1 MTISLIGI
9 SYVDSGFAA
18 SHNFDSEFGKSG
30 ISKPGYFL
38 SPQHLAFDSE
48 NNLYVTDLGNARIQK
63 FDSNGNFISEW
74 GSKGSQSGQFGYP
87 TGITVSEKF
96 VFVSDNRN
104 HNIQKFDHDGNFISK
119 WGGFGNDNGKFKSPK
134 GITIS
139 DDKFVYVVDSGNAR
153 IQKFTLD
160 GEYVSHFGQSGQ
172 RGGNF
177 VSPVDITINSG
188 KIYVTDSNQQ
198 SVIVFDL
205 DGNFQNSYNDS
216 VGGKKI
222 YPEGIIFDKEGNFYV
237 VDNRNN
243 RIIHYNDFFV
253 PLSMFGYM
261 GNGDGEF
268 KLPKDVAVSND
279 GYLFVTD
286 TQGHRIQKFTTP
298 FVTNPI
304 EEKQEFKDQSEV
316 SPIPEV
322 DEQEIISIPN
332 DFKKPVILVPE
343 DVLVEATGPL
353 TSVNIGTAMA
363 TDESGIASLS
373 NNAPELFPLGINTII
388 WTAVDGSGN
397 MAIASQSV
405 TVQDSTGPTIV
416 SVDDLLFEAK
426 STDRNIISLE
436 TPKVSDEVGVISVT
450 NDAPETFPLGET
462 IVTWTAIDVIGN
474 VSTFEQSVFLLD
486 SEAPRINF
494 TEDIILEA
502 TSISD
507 NKFELITPATSDD
520 VEVVSITN
528 NAPETFPLG
537 ETIVTW
543 TAIDSSGNF
552 STLSHKITFIDSIAP
567 MIKISD
573 QIMEATIPGGTNISI
588 TMPVISDIQN
598 TDLTNDAPAVFP
610 LGETIVTWTATDSS
624 GNSASATQTITVVD
638 TTEPILLVPEKLEIE
653 ATNNL
658 SPIEEF
664 GEIIAEDIS
673 GITSITNDAPAV
685 FPLGET
691 IVTWTAT
698 DNYENSISNQQIIKV
713 VDTTIPEI
721 IIPADFRVEASDS
734 EQNIVELVGVR
745 ASDLVEIASITN
757 DAPETFP
764 LGLTTVTWTAVDTSE
779 NSISDTQQILIED
792 TTPPTITTPSNVEIE
807 ITSANGMQVDFGSA
821 SSQDIVDDNPIISN
835 DAPAVFPLGETIV
848 TWTATD
854 SSGNSASA
862 TQTITVVDTTEPS
875 LIVPESIISEAVNFD
890 ANVIRLGESITS
902 DIILVDSL
910 TNDAP
915 AVFPLG
921 ETIVTWTA
929 TDSSGNSASAT
940 QTVTIIDTT
949 IPTISAP
956 SNVETEATSMASNIV
971 NIGFANASDQVE
983 ISSLTNDAPAVFPLG
998 ETIVTWTAT
1007 DSSGNS
1013 ASATQT
1019 ITVVD
1024 TTAPV
1029 IEPITDVITNATSKL
1044 DNVVVLKPI
1053 SVIEDISD
1061 VKISNDA
1068 PAYYE
1073 FGETIVTWT
1082 ATDSSG
1088 NSASATQTVTII
1100 DTTEP
1105 ILSLPENVTIDA
1117 IGLQNFVDIGI
1128 ASVDDIIDD
1137 APVVT
1142 NDAPA
1147 VFPLGETIV
1156 TWTATDKFGN
1166 SSSSSQLISVQAC
1179 GNSSSYYNLI
1189 IGTEDGDTII
1199 GSSLPDLIFAKGGDD
1214 IIFADKGNDC
1224 VLAGEGNDI
1233 IFGDDGNDNISGE
1246 GGNDIIKGNSGED
1259 ILFGN
1264 LGLDII
1270 DGGDDIDTCIVI
1282 DEQNNDIVIK
1292 CEENE

>member
-1 MTISLIGI
+1 MHLKIFLVLAMAISLIGI

-18 SHNFDSEFGKSG
+18 SHNFDSEFGQSG

-63 FDSNGNFISEW
+63 FDSNGNFVIEW
-74 GSKGSQSGQFGYP
+74 GSKGSDPGQFGYP
-87 TGITVSEKF
+87 TGITVSEQF
-96 VFVSDNRN
+96 VFVTDNRN
-104 HNIQKFDHDGNFISK
+104 HNVQKFDLDGNFISL
-119 WGGFGNDNGKFKSPK
+119 WGSFGSDNGKFKSPK
-134 GITIS
+134 GITVS
-139 DDKFVYVVDSGNAR
+139 DEKFVYIVDSGNAR
-153 IQKFTLD
+153 IQKFTFD
-160 GEYVSHFGQSGQ
+160 GEYISHFGQSGQ
-172 RGGNF
+172 SGGNF
-177 VSPVDITINSG
+177 VSPVDIGINSG

-198 SVIVFDL
+198 SIIVFDL
-205 DGNFQNSYNDS
+205 DGNFKNSYNDS

-261 GNGDGEF
+261 GNGNGEF
-268 KLPKDVAVSND
+268 KLPKDVAISND

-286 TQGHRIQKFTTP
+286 TQGHRIQIFTTP
-298 FVTNPI
+298 LVINPI
-304 EEKQEFKDQSEV
+304 EEKQELKIQSEV
-316 SPIPEV
+316 SPTPEN

-332 DFKKPVILVPE
+332 DFKKPVIMVPE
-343 DVLVEATGPL
+343 DVLVEATGSL

-405 TVQDSTGPTIV
+405 TVQDSTGPTIA
-416 SVDDLLFEAK
+416 SVDDLSFEAK
-426 STDRNIISLE
+426 STDRNIITLE
-436 TPKVSDEVGVISVT
+436 IPKVSDEVGVISIT
-450 NDAPETFPLGET
+450 NDAPDTFPLGET
-462 IVTWTAIDVIGN
+462 IVTWIAIDVIGN
-474 VSTFEQSVFLLD
+474 VSTFEQSIYLLD

-507 NKFELITPATSDD
+507 NKFELITPATSDG
-520 VEVVSITN
+520 VEVVSITSD
-528 NAPETFPLG
+528 APETFPLG

-543 TAIDSSGNF
+543 TAIDSSDNT
-552 STLSHKITFIDSIAP
+552 STSSHKITFIDSTAP
-567 MIKISD
+567 VIKISD
-573 QIMEATIPGGTNISI
+573 QTMEATISGGTNISI
-588 TMPVISDIQN
+588 KMPAISDIQN

-624 GNSASATQTITVVD
+624 GNSASATQTVTVVD
-638 TTEPILLVPEKLEIE
+638 TTP
-653 ATNNL
+653 
-658 SPIEEF
+658 
-664 GEIIAEDIS
+664 
-673 GITSITNDAPAV
+673 
-685 FPLGET
+685 
-691 IVTWTAT
+691 
-698 DNYENSISNQQIIKV
+698 
-713 VDTTIPEI
+713 
-721 IIPADFRVEASDS
+721 
-734 EQNIVELVGVR
+734 
-745 ASDLVEIASITN
+745 
-757 DAPETFP
+757 
-764 LGLTTVTWTAVDTSE
+764 
-779 NSISDTQQILIED
+779 
-792 TTPPTITTPSNVEIE
+792 
-807 ITSANGMQVDFGSA
+807 
-821 SSQDIVDDNPIISN
+821 
-835 DAPAVFPLGETIV
+835 
-848 TWTATD
+848 
-854 SSGNSASA
+854 
-862 TQTITVVDTTEPS
+862 
-875 LIVPESIISEAVNFD
+875 
-890 ANVIRLGESITS
+890 
-902 DIILVDSL
+902 
-910 TNDAP
+910 
-915 AVFPLG
+915 
-921 ETIVTWTA
+921 
-929 TDSSGNSASAT
+929 
-940 QTVTIIDTT
+940 
-949 IPTISAP
+949 
-956 SNVETEATSMASNIV
+956 
-971 NIGFANASDQVE
+971 
-983 ISSLTNDAPAVFPLG
+983 
-998 ETIVTWTAT
+998 
-1007 DSSGNS
+1007 
-1013 ASATQT
+1013 
-1019 ITVVD
+1019 
-1024 TTAPV
+1024 PV
-1029 IEPITDVITNATSKL
+1029 IDSITDVTANATSKL
-1044 DNVVVLKPI
+1044 DNVVILKPI
-1053 SVIEDISD
+1053 SDIEDISD
-1061 VKISNDA
+1061 VQISNDA
-1068 PAYYE
+1068 PTYYE

-1100 DTTEP
+1100 DSTEP
-1105 ILSLPENVTIDA
+1105 VLSLPENVIIDA
-1117 IGLQNFVDIGI
+1117 TGLENFVDIGI

-1137 APVVT
+1137 APAVT
-1142 NDAPA
+1142 NDAPV

-1166 SSSSSQLISVQAC
+1166 SSSSSQIVSVQAC
-1179 GNSSSYYNLI
+1179 GNSSSNYNLI